1 MPSKPG
7 IPFNFKEF
15 LQPQAMKMRLSTLNV
30 DGVCKLLST
39 LEDLSQSAVPE
50 YIRLIK
56 ENNINGRVLLHCDL
70 DDLKKVSYYYYNVWS
85 GLM

>member
-1 MPSKPG
+1 
-7 IPFNFKEF
+7 
-15 LQPQAMKMRLSTLNV
+15 MRLSTLNV

-70 DDLKKVSYYYYNVWS
+70 DDLKKVSWLQSPVRFNVKRFSCCKCLS
-85 GLM
+85 GIGRCLK